1 MLGAAPRAFRR
12 QLWLWSHRRRRGT
25 RNPARR
31 GPLSTPHLHS
41 STHMPSSCRHWICCG
56 IGGITLCSRGTATCS
71 LSIVPLVYTINSAAL
86 HHVSGDEMMERCT
99 AYSTVASGA
108 SAEALIG
115 TSRCFLATCCS
126 GERAIGAARQAV
138 PLSLRRRAP
147 PRDGEPLLC
156 LVVPCGL
163 LLLGHCNCSME
174 LQWRLAMSIIECV
187 ILAGSSFASVF
198 GALAGPRSHRSACH
212 FCKDLAFWSLKTRKI
227 FWPRRGDGHRG

>member
-1 MLGAAPRAFRR
+1 MARVP
-12 QLWLWSHRRRRGT
+12 SKKT
-25 RNPARR
+25 RNSRP
-31 GPLSTPHLHS
+31 GPMRPSLHTTPSLLHP
-41 STHMPSSCRHWICCG
+41 HALQLPPLCCG
-56 IGGITLCSRGTATCS
+56 IGGIALCSRGTASCS

-86 HHVSGDEMMERCT
+86 HHVSSDEMMERCT
-99 AYSTVASGA
+99 TYSTVASGA

-198 GALAGPRSHRSACH
+198 GALAGPRRSPLSTS
-212 FCKDLAFWSLKTRKI
+212 FL
-227 FWPRRGDGHRG
+227 

>member
-1 MLGAAPRAFRR
+1 MARVP
-12 QLWLWSHRRRRGT
+12 SKKT
-25 RNPARR
+25 RNSRP
-31 GPLSTPHLHS
+31 GPTRPSLHTTPSLLHP
-41 STHMPSSCRHWICCG
+41 HALQLPPLDLLWYWWD
-56 IGGITLCSRGTATCS
+56 CS
-71 LSIVPLVYTINSAAL
+71 LLQRHGYVLVEHRAACL
-86 HHVSGDEMMERCT
+86 HHQQCGAPSCSCDEMMERCT

-138 PLSLRRRAP
+138 PLSLRRRAR

-174 LQWRLAMSIIECV
+174 LQWRLARSIIECV

-198 GALAGPRSHRSACH
+198 GALAGPRSHRAASGRVASSSAKC
-212 FCKDLAFWSLKTRKI
+212 CVLRDLACGI
-227 FWPRRGDGHRG
+227 AMGRRPKNVGT